1 MKDEKKAAEVLLHWA
16 QRGEDYRTQRLLRW
30 AGGLIAAG
38 LLVQLVTLYWS
49 HPIAFLV
56 FIGLGFS
63 LVAAGIVVFML
74 FLMRKTA
81 PEET

>member
-16 QRGEDYRTQRLLRW
+16 QRGDEYRTQRLLRW

-38 LLVQLVTLYWS
+38 LLVQLVTLYWN

-56 FIGLGFS
+56 FIGLGVS
-63 LVAAGIVVFML
+63 LVAAGILVFML
-74 FLMRKTA
+74 FLMRRTE
-81 PEET
+81 PGES